1 MLVALVLASRPAAG
15 QVSALIAPSS
25 PAPPSHR
32 YSTTARR
39 ASGGGFWRGRAHGAP
54 GGGARQRAAREAF
67 ARGASKRRGGP
78 ASAPTARAPGDEPT
92 GAGQESGPRGERPR
106 ERSFGVLVEGGNL
119 RATVMGGTDG
129 LITSLAFVFGVA
141 GLAGSTQLAILAG
154 VISAVG
160 GALSMAAG
168 EWLSVTSQNEKYR
181 STLHTLDRLLRD
193 DPRAA
198 EATLL
203 EAAAKRGFSPA
214 HAKDLARA
222 LLQEPDRLEAAAID
236 LGLIPRKL
244 DCPTGAALSSFASF
258 LLGATIPLVPLVIG
272 ANGLSLTLSA
282 AVSAV
287 ALTAGGAW
295 LASTSGK
302 SPLLGALR
310 MLGLG
315 GAAAAATYGTG
326 VLATTIF
333 PWP

>member
-1 MLVALVLASRPAAG
+1 M
-15 QVSALIAPSS
+15 
-25 PAPPSHR
+25 
-32 YSTTARR
+32 
-39 ASGGGFWRGRAHGAP
+39 
-54 GGGARQRAAREAF
+54 
-67 ARGASKRRGGP
+67 
-78 ASAPTARAPGDEPT
+78 
-92 GAGQESGPRGERPR
+92 
-106 ERSFGVLVEGGNL
+106 LVEGGNL

-203 EAAAKRGFSPA
+203 EAAATRGFSPA

-222 LLQEPDRLEAAAID
+222 VLQEPDRLEAAAVD

-287 ALTAGGAW
+287 ALAAGGAW
-295 LASTSGK
+295 LASNSGK

-315 GAAAAATYGTG
+315 GVAAAATYGTG
-326 VLATTIF
+326 VLAAKIF